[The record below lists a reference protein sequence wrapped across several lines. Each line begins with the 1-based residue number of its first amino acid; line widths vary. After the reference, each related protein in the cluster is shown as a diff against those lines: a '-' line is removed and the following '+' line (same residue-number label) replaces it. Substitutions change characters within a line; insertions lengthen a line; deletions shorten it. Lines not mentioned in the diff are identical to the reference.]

1 MTSLNIR
8 YIDSISLEKFILEN
22 QIIKYENILLQ
33 IFTGVIDYEFIQNL
47 ISKIKAL
54 VPHIKIIGA
63 TTSGEILEA
72 NDFVESTVLSFSLFE
87 NTKIET
93 YSTEFYKTSSDTA
106 THIISKFPKN
116 RTPKVVISFIDSLN
130 MNGEEYINEFYKYDK
145 NLTISGGL
153 AGDNGEFKNTI
164 VFTQDGVIKSGA
176 VAVLLFNECLEVVTQ
191 ASFGWESIGKTMTIT
206 KSDKNIVYEID
217 GIKTFDIYAKYLGID
232 IAKELPKVGVEFPLI
247 IKRGKLSIPRA
258 VLKIG
263 ENGSLIF
270 AGNLHIGDKV
280 KFGYGD
286 IYSIINYSNK
296 MKVKQ
301 SESIF
306 IYSCMAR
313 KSLMKD
319 NIRLELIPLSAITN
333 VSGFFTYGEFYSSRG
348 NMSHELLNETMTILS
363 LKENGSANCKH
374 NSCKSDIKELNKV
387 DVSNSSTLKA
397 LSHLISQTSLELE
410 EINSSL
416 EKRVKEEVGKN
427 IKKEKLLQRQS
438 RLAQMGEM
446 INMIAHQW
454 RQPLSAI
461 SSSIIGIESKI
472 SIGKFDF
479 SQESDRE
486 IFLKFLN
493 RKLSGISDYVNTLSE
508 TIDDFRNFFKPDK
521 KKELVSFS
529 EPVKKALKIVE
540 SSMKTKGIKILT
552 LFKNDDNILFYKNE
566 MMQVILNILK
576 NSEDNFIEKNIKNPK
591 IKITTYF
598 KDKNYTIRIEDNGG
612 GIPNKILPKIFDPY
626 FSTKNEKN
634 GTGIGLYMSK
644 IMVEEHHNGKLS
656 AKNIED
662 GISFKIEIIC

>member
-1 MTSLNIR
+1 M
-8 YIDSISLEKFILEN
+8 
-22 QIIKYENILLQ
+22 LQ
-33 IFTGVIDYEFIQNL
+33 
-47 ISKIKAL
+47 S
-54 VPHIKIIGA
+54 
-63 TTSGEILEA
+63 
-72 NDFVESTVLSFSLFE
+72 ST
-87 NTKIET
+87 
-93 YSTEFYKTSSDTA
+93 
-106 THIISKFPKN
+106 
-116 RTPKVVISFIDSLN
+116 
-130 MNGEEYINEFYKYDK
+130 
-145 NLTISGGL
+145 
-153 AGDNGEFKNTI
+153 
-164 VFTQDGVIKSGA
+164 
-176 VAVLLFNECLEVVTQ
+176 
-191 ASFGWESIGKTMTIT
+191 
-206 KSDKNIVYEID
+206 
-217 GIKTFDIYAKYLGID
+217 
-232 IAKELPKVGVEFPLI
+232 
-247 IKRGKLSIPRA
+247 
-258 VLKIG
+258 
-263 ENGSLIF
+263 
-270 AGNLHIGDKV
+270 
-280 KFGYGD
+280 
-286 IYSIINYSNK
+286 
-296 MKVKQ
+296 
-301 SESIF
+301 
-306 IYSCMAR
+306 
-313 KSLMKD
+313 
-319 NIRLELIPLSAITN
+319 
-333 VSGFFTYGEFYSSRG
+333 
-348 NMSHELLNETMTILS
+348 NETMTILS